1 MQALILAAGDSKRL
15 RDLTK
20 EVPKSFLKVDNK
32 KLIEHHL
39 DKLSE
44 VGVENVTIVVG
55 YKKELFYETIGN
67 KYKNLSIDY
76 VECNEY
82 STYNHGW
89 SFYLSKEKIINRQED
104 VLVVHADTFY
114 NIEMLEDLV
123 QNDCNNIIL
132 ADSQYTVKTND
143 EILVY
148 GQDGVCSGTHFSHE
162 EIEDSVGEFIG
173 LHKFDFRGYEKFIS
187 YLENYFNEN
196 GKKVGYDRILGDFIN
211 DGSLKVNYKITTLP
225 WININYVEDY
235 EYAKKLAR
243 TFSSPANVYHKRLGG
258 LRKLIDNKKIVRVI
272 ETHNGLTGILAEKV
286 EVDTDNTIKSFDG
299 MWLSSLTHSTSKG
312 RPDIQYVD
320 ITSISNTIN
329 EIFEVTTKP
338 MIVDADSGGLTEHF
352 CFTVKTLERLGVSA
366 VIIEDK
372 IGAKRN
378 SLFGTGA
385 GQKQDSIEGFCY
397 KISEGK
403 RSQNTSEFMI
413 IARVESLILKAGM
426 ADALKRSYSYIE
438 SGADAIMIHSKEKEP
453 TEIIEFCRRFRKKDK
468 TTPIVVVPST
478 YNSITEDDLRD
489 IGVNVVIYAN
499 HLLRSAYPAM
509 LNVCEKILSHGRS
522 LEVDDVCMPIKEII
536 TLIPGTDK

>member
-15 RDLTK
+15 KDLTK
-20 EVPKSFLKVDNK
+20 EVPKSFLKVDGK
-32 KLIEHHL
+32 RLIEHHL
-39 DKLSE
+39 DKLSD
-44 VGVENVTIVVG
+44 VGVEKVTIVVG
-55 YKKELFYETIGN
+55 YKKELFYKTIGT
-67 KYKNLSIDY
+67 KYKNLSIEY
-76 VECNEY
+76 VECSEY
-82 STYNHGW
+82 RTYNHGW
-89 SFYLSKEKIINRQED
+89 SFYLSKDKVLKNQDDI
-104 VLVVHADTFY
+104 LVVHADTFY

-123 QNDCNNIIL
+123 QNDCNNLIL

-148 GQDGVCSGTHFSHE
+148 GQDGICSGTHFSHE
-162 EIEDSVGEFIG
+162 GLDDSVGEFIG
-173 LHKFDFRGYEKFIS
+173 LHKFDFKGYEKFIS
-187 YLENYFNEN
+187 YLAKYFDKN

-211 DGSLKVNYKITTLP
+211 DGALKVNYKVTTLP

-243 TFSSPANVYHKRLGG
+243 TFSNPANVYHKRLGG
-258 LRKLIDNKKIVRVI
+258 LRKLIDNKKIVRII

-286 EVDTDNTIKSFDG
+286 EVSNDQGPKSFDG

-320 ITSISNTIN
+320 ITSISNTVN

-372 IGAKRN
+372 VGAKRN

-413 IARVESLILKAGM
+413 IARVESLILKEGM
-426 ADALKRSYSYIE
+426 ADALKRSHSYIE
-438 SGADAIMIHSKEKEP
+438 AGADAIMIHSKEKKP
-453 TEIIEFCRRFRKKDK
+453 AEIIEFCRRFRKRDSV
-468 TTPIVVVPST
+468 TPIVVVPST
-478 YNSITEDDLRD
+478 YNSITEAELKD

-509 LNVCEKILSHGRS
+509 LNVCEQILFNGRS